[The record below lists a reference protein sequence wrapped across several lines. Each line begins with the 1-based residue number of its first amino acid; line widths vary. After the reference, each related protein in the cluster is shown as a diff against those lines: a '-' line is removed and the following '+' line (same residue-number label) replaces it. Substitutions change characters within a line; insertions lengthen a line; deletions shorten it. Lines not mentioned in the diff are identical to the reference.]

1 MSESEIPERRSQ
13 ITISL
18 KVSTEL
24 NLAMFY
30 NQLEKLQ
37 RIIAYC
43 LRFKFNCRAK
53 DKSMYGPIT
62 VVELQGA
69 LNVLLKQAQKRHFS
83 EEINLLAR
91 GQPIRRISK
100 LRTLTPFIDA
110 AGVLRVGGRLQH
122 AHVSYDERHPI
133 ILNADDPLTR
143 LLVDYEHRRLMHAGP
158 QHLLASLQ
166 RRYWIFGGRNA
177 VRFHTHKCMK
187 CYRWKI
193 KTATQLMGSLPAARV
208 NPSPAFYVT
217 GLDYAGPIS
226 IRHGGTRSKVL
237 TKAYVALFVCF
248 STRAI
253 HLELVSDLTSVT
265 FLAALRRFI
274 SRRGRPIQIHSD
286 NGTNFIGANRILGEF
301 LYNNSLRKGDIRILT
316 PRRDRLA
323 IYSSSCPPFRRPMGS
338 RSQVNKVPSTPM
350 HRKQYT

>member
-1 MSESEIPERRSQ
+1 MTIMSRGLNPKKLRNCDAWWHDPLWLQANEQQWPNAEVAMSESEIPERRSQ
-13 ITISL
+13 ITLSL

-24 NLAMFY
+24 NLAMLY

-43 LRFKFNCRAK
+43 LRFKYNCRAK

-69 LNVLLKQAQKRHFS
+69 LNVLLKQAQKRHFL

-143 LLVDYEHRRLMHAGP
+143 LLVDYEHLRLMHAGP

-177 VRFHTHKCMK
+177 VRFHAHKCMK

-193 KTATQLMGSLPAARV
+193 KTAT
-208 NPSPAFYVT
+208 
-217 GLDYAGPIS
+217 
-226 IRHGGTRSKVL
+226 
-237 TKAYVALFVCF
+237 
-248 STRAI
+248 
-253 HLELVSDLTSVT
+253 HL
-265 FLAALRRFI
+265 I
-274 SRRGRPIQIHSD
+274 
-286 NGTNFIGANRILGEF
+286 
-301 LYNNSLRKGDIRILT
+301 
-316 PRRDRLA
+316 
-323 IYSSSCPPFRRPMGS
+323 
-338 RSQVNKVPSTPM
+338 
-350 HRKQYT
+350 